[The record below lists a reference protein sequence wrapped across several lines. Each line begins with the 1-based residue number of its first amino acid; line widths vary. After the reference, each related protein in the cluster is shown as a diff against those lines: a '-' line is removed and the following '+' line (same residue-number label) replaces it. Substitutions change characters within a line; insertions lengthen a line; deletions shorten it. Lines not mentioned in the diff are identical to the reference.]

1 MLCDNCRQLIQQSE
15 LLAPDEQ
22 ATYEVTTTDFE
33 AAIKA
38 KCYLCTRLRIQL
50 GDEKWT
56 HILSDLP
63 KDNLI
68 TFDKSLT
75 AALNFSLVRLGC
87 KLTPIIGHDS
97 SGLPVEGKGYSY
109 GYLQVTV
116 APQTSRVLDLIRHW
130 LGSCV
135 WSTSHPKCLQ
145 QVQQPMSYPSRLID
159 VGASRGTDDFWRL
172 VIVAG
177 EELSAPYITLSHRW
191 GQDMIKLEQGTQE
204 AMLRG
209 MPVSVLPG
217 TYQDAIRVVRHIGVR
232 YLWIDSLCI
241 RQDELKDIHQE
252 AVGMAE
258 VFGNALCNISA
269 LSGRQDGLFST
280 REPEVVSGD
289 SVRLNAED
297 YGLSKSFLINDL
309 QLWRGELIHMP
320 LTTRGWVLQ
329 EEILAP
335 RTVYFGA
342 RQVLWEC
349 SGFRAC
355 ETYPTMQPKR
365 PVEIPPD
372 VDKDRYFLHDEE
384 IGPISS
390 VLEASRR
397 AEGNQ
402 SRELRPFQSMLFTV
416 WTSFVGHYSLRH
428 LSFPADKIL
437 AVAGVSKLFGVVM
450 KDRFLAGLWRKHFL
464 DSLLWYIRPN
474 TKTVPPFEYRAPSW
488 SWASKDGYVVHAEP
502 AGNPWIVARALEVSC
517 ATSDGSEFGTVISA
531 ILHLQ
536 APSLDLAVDESGAW
550 TISNVPGV
558 VVRLDSTEDLGSTR
572 HALAVIIRTNGYR
585 LVNADPGSARKVI
598 LAAQGIVLAPCI
610 DPASGAGSGT
620 YRRIG
625 YFALE
630 DRRRSTLT
638 PNWLPCGCRI
648 FPEPI
653 GPDAERQLSAE
664 TFRFDE
670 QGEFLGS
677 FDII

>member
-1 MLCDNCRQLIQQSE
+1 
-15 LLAPDEQ
+15 
-22 ATYEVTTTDFE
+22 
-33 AAIKA
+33 
-38 KCYLCTRLRIQL
+38 
-50 GDEKWT
+50 
-56 HILSDLP
+56 
-63 KDNLI
+63 
-68 TFDKSLT
+68 
-75 AALNFSLVRLGC
+75 
-87 KLTPIIGHDS
+87 
-97 SGLPVEGKGYSY
+97 
-109 GYLQVTV
+109 
-116 APQTSRVLDLIRHW
+116 
-130 LGSCV
+130 
-135 WSTSHPKCLQ
+135 
-145 QVQQPMSYPSRLID
+145 
-159 VGASRGTDDFWRL
+159 
-172 VIVAG
+172 
-177 EELSAPYITLSHRW
+177 
-191 GQDMIKLEQGTQE
+191 
-204 AMLRG
+204 
-209 MPVSVLPG
+209 
-217 TYQDAIRVVRHIGVR
+217 
-232 YLWIDSLCI
+232 
-241 RQDELKDIHQE
+241 LKDIQHE

-269 LSGRQDGLFST
+269 LSGREDGLFST
-280 REPEVVSGD
+280 RDPEVVSSD
-289 SVRLNAED
+289 SVRPNAED
-297 YGLSKSFLINDL
+297 HGLSKSYLINDL

-349 SGFRAC
+349 PGFRAC
-355 ETYPTMQPKR
+355 ETYANMQPKR

-372 VDKDRYFLHDEE
+372 VDKDCYFLHDEE

-397 AEGNQ
+397 AEGDQ
-402 SRELRPFQSMLFTV
+402 SRDLRPFQSMLFTV

-450 KDRFLAGLWRKHFL
+450 KDQFLAGLWRKHFM
-464 DSLLWYIRPN
+464 DGLLWYIRPN
-474 TKTVPPFEYRAPSW
+474 TKTFSPLGYRAPSW

-502 AGNPWIVARALEVSC
+502 ASNPWIVARALEVSC

-531 ILHLQ
+531 MLRLQ
-536 APSLDLAVDESGAW
+536 APSLDLSVDESAAW

-558 VVRLDSTEDLGSTR
+558 VVRPDSTEDLSSTR
-572 HALAVIIRTNGYR
+572 HALAVIIRTNAYR

-610 DPASGAGSGT
+610 DSASGTGSGT

-625 YFALE
+625 YFAVE

-638 PNWLPCGCRI
+638 PNWLPRGCRI

-653 GPDAERQLSAE
+653 GPDAEQQQSAE
-664 TFRFDE
+664 TFRFDV
-670 QGEFLGS
+670 QGEYLRS